1 MLPTLPDDHFHTM
14 AALLPPTAQ
23 CSEKQQLRRA
33 TAAGV
38 LLRSLGAREPIESV
52 LATQA
57 VCAHHA
63 VLQCLRYAAHG
74 DQPAAL
80 TSRLLGRAT
89 ALSNAFVRT
98 VHALRRRQN
107 ERP

>member
-1 MLPTLPDDHFHTM
+1 MIPALPEDHLDTM
-14 AALLPPTAQ
+14 VAALPPT
-23 CSEKQQLRRA
+23 EHDDDERQLRRA
-33 TAAGV
+33 TAAVV
-38 LLRSLGAREPIESV
+38 LLRSLGAREPIEAI

-57 VCAHHA
+57 VLAHHT
-63 VLQCLRYAAHG
+63 VMQCLRRSARAG
-74 DQPAAL
+74 QPAAL
-80 TSRLLGRAT
+80 TSRLLGRAP